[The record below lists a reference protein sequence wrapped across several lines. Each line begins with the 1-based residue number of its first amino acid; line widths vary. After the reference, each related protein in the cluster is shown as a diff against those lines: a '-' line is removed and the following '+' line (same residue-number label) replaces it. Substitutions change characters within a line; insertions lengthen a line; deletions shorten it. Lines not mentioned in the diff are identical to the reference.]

1 MSYQQ
6 PPPGGGY
13 YPPAAP
19 PPPPPSVG
27 GPPGMPGVPGV
38 PGVPGQPY
46 SFPGNQ
52 PPAPPGPKK
61 SGGTLKWVVIGVA
74 VLALLA
80 VGGVVYGVVNTANGG
95 SDVPVAGGG
104 DGGISITPDDLKSM
118 LDEHAKAL
126 RDGDANAYLKPFV
139 GDGLKAQQ
147 RRLFDNLRKVRFSK
161 AAYEVTASAG
171 RGNDSYG
178 KGASLNVD
186 VAFVHQIEN
195 MDVAPVTEWY
205 SWQVKRTEQDGALKV
220 TDVAGSNK
228 KVLGRGG
235 IVYYPA
241 PWDEYDDMA
250 AISDDHVLILADQKE
265 ADQAQRFAPAVEQ
278 AAEDDLAVWKKLGP
292 QDVTPMPGYVVTLE
306 SSRKVYE
313 RLYRKEKT
321 DGVSEAGATYPMAAN
336 SLKASKKNLHTGG
349 ARIVMDMGSNYFKPN
364 WPDGPLEI
372 SRHEIAHAM
381 VAPAEGSF
389 VDGDAQSWVVEGFA
403 EYMAWRGNSKQTAWE
418 MKLLKKSLDGRFDG
432 KLPSNDYFY
441 SADDSANYEL
451 GYLGIR
457 FIAETGG
464 EDAAFRFVAEHYR
477 KPEQLDA
484 QLREATGMGK
494 AEFEAAWADYVRKR
508 LA

>member
-19 PPPPPSVG
+19 PSPPPPAG
-27 GPPGMPGVPGV
+27 GPPGMPG
-38 PGVPGQPY
+38 QPFP
-46 SFPGNQ
+46 FPGDR
-52 PPAPPGPKK
+52 PPTPPEPQK
-61 SGGTLKWVVIGVA
+61 SGGLLKWIVIGVA
-74 VLALLA
+74 VMALLA
-80 VGGVVYGVVNTANGG
+80 VGGVVYGIADTARGG
-95 SDVPVAGGG
+95 STVPVAGGG
-104 DGGISITPDDLKSM
+104 DSGISITPDDLQSM
-118 LDEHAKAL
+118 LDGHAEAL
-126 RDGDANAYLKPFV
+126 RDGDAKAYLEPFV
-139 GDGLKAQQ
+139 GDDLQAQQ
-147 RRLFDNLRKVRFSK
+147 RRLFDNLRKVQFSK
-161 AAYEVTASAG
+161 VAYGVTASSG

-178 KGASLNVD
+178 KGASLTVD
-186 VAFVHQIEN
+186 VAFVHQIKN
-195 MDVAPVTEWY
+195 IDLAPVTEWY
-205 SWQVKRTEQDGALKV
+205 SWQVKKTEQDGPLQV
-220 TDVAGSNK
+220 TDVSGSNK

-250 AISDDHVLILADQKE
+250 ALSDDHVLILADQKE
-265 ADQAQRFAPAVEQ
+265 ADEARRFAPAVEQ

-306 SSRKVYE
+306 SNRKVYE

-321 DGVSEAGATYPMAAN
+321 DGISEAGATYTMAAR

-349 ARIVMDMGSNYFKPN
+349 ARIVMDTGSNYFKPN

-381 VAPAEGSF
+381 VAPAEGSY

-418 MKLLKKSLDGRFDG
+418 MKLLKKSLNGRFDG

-441 SADDSANYEL
+441 SADDSANYAL

-477 KPEQLDA
+477 KPKQLDA
-484 QLREATGMGK
+484 QLREATGMGR
-494 AEFEAAWADYVRKR
+494 AEFEAAWADYVRKT